1 MKHFAALF
9 CPWCVCVCVFFCVF
23 FFPFLLIS
31 NCLYN
36 VCWKLAVMF
45 SNSNHISNLWFP
57 FRTDHGYLT
66 RLAPAIFGWP
76 WSSLFCN
83 CVNLLYTIIIFNFWG
98 LNKAVVVVVGGGRY
112 PIPSVTTD
120 STLSQLCFASR
131 GSKSPSF
138 PLKNLV
144 AAFSRLTVALFSFIK
159 APEILQFEPVGMPSD
174 IW

>member
-1 MKHFAALF
+1 MVNSTFAFPVLKYGIQSKKTSSPKKEINLRKYLKKISLAPIQMHEAF
-9 CPWCVCVCVFFCVF
+9 CCPVLPFMCMCLCLYFFFVF
-23 FFPFLLIS
+23 FFLFFSILLIS

-83 CVNLLYTIIIFNFWG
+83 CVNLLYTTIIFNIWG
-98 LNKAVVVVVGGGRY
+98 LNKAVVVVV
-112 PIPSVTTD
+112 VK
-120 STLSQLCFASR
+120 L
-131 GSKSPSF
+131 
-138 PLKNLV
+138 
-144 AAFSRLTVALFSFIK
+144 
-159 APEILQFEPVGMPSD
+159 
-174 IW
+174 